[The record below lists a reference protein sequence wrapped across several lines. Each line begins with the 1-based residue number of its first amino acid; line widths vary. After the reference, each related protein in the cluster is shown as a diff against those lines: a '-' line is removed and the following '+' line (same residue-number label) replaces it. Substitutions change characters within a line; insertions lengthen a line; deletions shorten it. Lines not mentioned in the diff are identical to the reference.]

1 MDFYLNIEQS
11 AGVPDM
17 STVYF
22 TNRLQKTYPIPLQSL
37 KDAVTTQKLAEQL
50 ATAFHKPV
58 PPNPVINEVMGNKY
72 CSGQ

>member
-11 AGVPDM
+11 AGVPGM

-50 ATAFHKPV
+50 ATALHKPV
-58 PPNPVINEVMGNKY
+58 PPNPVINEVMSNKY
-72 CSGQ
+72 CSEQ